1 MMFEHSFWCRRCGS
15 MASTKS
21 CPHGAEDRV
30 VLSGTKVREMLAA
43 GEEPPIEFTRPE
55 VADVLIEAYRR

>member
-1 MMFEHSFWCRRCGS
+1 

-30 VLSGTKVREMLAA
+30 HLSGTMVREML
-43 GEEPPIEFTRPE
+43 GTGDVPPVEFTRPE
-55 VADVLIEAYRR
+55 VARVLIDAYR